1 MKRTHRFLSKR
12 LLLAAGIIVLVLAV
26 GAGAFFWYVSDYYR
40 AKTRPWRC
48 WPRGRAFQR
57 GMD

>member
-26 GAGAFFWYVSDYYR
+26 GAGAFFWYD
-40 AKTRPWRC
+40 
-48 WPRGRAFQR
+48 
-57 GMD
+57 

>member
-1 MKRTHRFLSKR
+1 MKRTHRSLSKR

-26 GAGAFFWYVSDYYR
+26 GAGRFSGTYPTTIAR
-40 AKTRPWRC
+40 KTRPWRC
-48 WPRGRAFQR
+48 WPRGRAFPR

>member
-1 MKRTHRFLSKR
+1 MKRTHRSLFKR

-40 AKTRPWRC
+40 AQDT
-48 WPRGRAFQR
+48 ALEVLA
-57 GMD
+57 

>member
-1 MKRTHRFLSKR
+1 MKRTNRSQR

-40 AKTRPWRC
+40 AQDT
-48 WPRGRAFQR
+48 ALEVLA
-57 GMD
+57 

>member
-40 AKTRPWRC
+40 AQDTALEVLAQ
-48 WPRGRAFQR
+48 GRAFPR